1 MRDSYW
7 KCPSINPTG
16 RSDRCTATLVAIG
29 RNDAADPDL
38 IPTFSA
44 RRQIESFVANW
55 LEAIKRSKRRMKT
68 KARSKAD
75 PIERQIESAFR
86 PGTFIRELH
95 LQFHSSPVKIQ
106 STAV

>member
-1 MRDSYW
+1 MKLPDEGTWLRVEALADELANL
-7 KCPSINPTG
+7 PREEAAAAMLRLREAGEP
-16 RSDRCTATLVAIG
+16 ATIL
-29 RNDAADPDL
+29 
-38 IPTFSA
+38 
-44 RRQIESFVANW
+44 SFVANW
-55 LEAIKRSKRRMKT
+55 LEAIKRRKRRMKT